1 MNAKKIALTLLTIS
15 LLSPVLSSLA
25 WSHATARIST
35 PENGAVLSESP
46 TEISIQ
52 FNGPAKLVSLTITGA
67 DGNPINIDISQ
78 ATSVDGLVS
87 VAIAS
92 LPADQYQ
99 ASWRAMGV
107 DGHVTAGKFSFEVS
121 AAGK

>member
-1 MNAKKIALTLLTIS
+1 MNIKKIAQTLLTVA

-25 WSHATARIST
+25 WSHATARVST

-67 DGNPINIDISQ
+67 DGNPVNIDIAE

-87 VAIAS
+87 VAITS

-99 ASWRAMGV
+99 VSWRAMGL

-121 AAGK
+121 TAGQ